1 VPVSEVLPIIGG
13 NKGSD
18 LIDIF
23 TEYTSSDIKDSAQM
37 VEVLKAFLGVRDVP
51 INQISFDGTLG
62 ESYVTA
68 TPEQI
73 KKAVDEFLNGKD
85 TPGPTGGEDAVTDE
99 NSKSSSK
106 DEKKPKDDPTD
117 GANVIPTADLAG
129 TTGGVDKF
137 AAFGRT
143 SARRLKFPVWV
154 PTKVVPG
161 SVYSSESRQYEIK
174 DLDNK
179 RKEAYKLVIQYTTPS
194 TLPEY
199 YGAQGTTWRDPPI
212 LDKPSET
219 RTIDGRDFDIYYD
232 GDRVRMVAWHDDE
245 GNSYWV
251 SNTLVQTLEE
261 ADMLAIAESMEEA
274 HG

>member
-1 VPVSEVLPIIGG
+1 
-13 NKGSD
+13 
-18 LIDIF
+18 
-23 TEYTSSDIKDSAQM
+23 M
-37 VEVLKAFLGVRDVP
+37 
-51 INQISFDGTLG
+51 
-62 ESYVTA
+62 TA

-85 TPGPTGGEDAVTDE
+85 TPGPTGGKDAVTDE
-99 NSKSSSK
+99 SKGKPK
-106 DEKKPKDDPTD
+106 DEKKPKQEDPTD

-154 PTKVVPG
+154 PTEVVPG
-161 SVYSSESRQYEIK
+161 SIYSNESRQYEIK
-174 DLDNK
+174 DLDDK

-199 YGAQGTTWRDPPI
+199 YGVQGTTWSDPPI

-219 RTIDGRDFDIYYD
+219 RTIDGRDYDIYYD
-232 GDRVRMVAWHDDE
+232 GDRVRMVAWHDEED
-245 GNSYWV
+245 NSYWV
-251 SNTLVQTLEE
+251 SNTLVQTLDEP
-261 ADMLAIAESMEEA
+261 DMLAIAQSMDEA